1 MVSFVKHDLEFILAQ
16 IKIAERHAAGEDLT
30 DLISNPLL
38 PHGLRT
44 VDGTY
49 NNIIEGRED
58 WGSADQPFPRLL
70 EPDYRDGTAP
80 GTPFDANGPAPGG
93 VLTNTDYGNPGNV
106 VDTAPRVISNLVVD
120 QTLNN
125 PAAILAALKYAEIT
139 GADAQEALVIIQT
152 LGGDLAA
159 ALEAFEAAG
168 AAVTQEQADV
178 AAAQQALAAT
188 QAANPATVAT
198 LAAYNA
204 AVIASAPAII
214 AAQQAASAATAA
226 AAEIE
231 AGAFDPEDAPAL
243 AQAANAL
250 SLLLTNATSVLT
262 ALQSDANVLPAD
274 AAAAQSLVDSV
285 GELQDFIGSIN
296 PANGIS
302 TLENANTDTIAAL
315 TQDIAASAQALEDQL
330 EASQQTI
337 STSSPEVAA
346 ALAELAT
353 QQAELAAAQAQ
364 AQAAQADVTQ
374 AQAALNDNLEQFGI
388 EVTDNGSLVIPNIA
402 PDEGISAPFNSWMT
416 LFGQFF
422 DHGLDLVT
430 KGGNGTVF
438 VPLLPDDPLYVEGGH
453 SNFMVLT
460 RATPDANG
468 EHTNT
473 TTPFVDQNQTYT
485 SHASHQVF
493 LREYEMDANGH
504 PVSTGRLLE
513 GANGG
518 LATWANVKEQAR
530 EMLGIDLTDLN
541 VGQVPLL
548 ATDPYGNFIPGAN
561 GLPQVVMA
569 GNVLLEGNLAAPI
582 SLAGAIGTGHA
593 FLDDIA
599 HNAGPVVVGG
609 VLAADA
615 DGDTGNAITT
625 NPQTG
630 ARLEYD
636 NELLDRHYV
645 AGDGRANEN
654 IGLTAVHHVFHSE
667 HNRLAEHTKDVV
679 IQTGDLAFINE
690 WLDTPITAG
699 QIPTTAEGID
709 ALDWNGER
717 LFQAAR
723 FGTEMQYQHLVF
735 EEFARKVNPAVDL
748 FVFNPTMDIDPAI
761 FAEFA
766 HVVYRFGHSMLNETV
781 DRLDAD
787 GQTSDDIGLI
797 EAFLNPVEFDQNGA
811 VSADVAAGAIIRGM
825 TRQTGNEIDEFV
837 TDALR
842 NNLLGLPLDLATIN
856 MTRARDA
863 GVPSLNDARA
873 QFYEMTQNEWLKP
886 YDNWVDFAQHLKNP
900 ASIINFIAA
909 YGTHASITGAAT
921 LEDKRDAAAALVLGG
936 DDAPADRLAFLNGTG
951 IYANGLGGL
960 NSVDMWIGGLA
971 EAILPFGGM
980 LGSTFTFIFEMQ
992 MENLQNGDRMYYL
1005 SRTQGLHFLT
1015 ELENNSFASLVKLNT
1030 DLGDENATHL
1040 PGELFGRVDHILEI
1054 NEAVQLAADPVHDD
1068 PVLNALEPKVARD
1081 LHLTV
1086 DGATYDNS
1094 LKFVGGEH
1102 VVLGGTSG
1110 NDVLIADLGD
1120 DTLWG
1125 DGGNDLLIGGHGINR
1140 LHGGDGDDIIF
1151 DGGDISFIHGEA
1163 GNDAISGGSGL
1174 GELIF
1179 AGDGHDF
1186 VIGGVDGKE
1195 VFGSQGND
1203 FILGSPDL
1211 DFLLGGEGDDWIEG
1225 GEGFDTLA
1233 GDNSELFFNSTI
1245 IGHDVLFSG
1254 SNEND
1259 FDAESGDDIM
1269 VQGESVMRS
1278 EGMLGFDWA
1287 TFQDMP
1293 LDAYADMRIPIFTTV
1308 EADIL
1313 RNRFDHVEALS
1324 GWENDDT
1331 LIGDERTLGDPDS
1344 TLDPGLP
1351 PPENTLDGDELTAE
1365 GVLRIDG
1372 LAGVLGLD
1380 EAAVQALPSTQVM
1393 FERGNILLGGGGS
1406 DTIVGNGGD
1415 DIIDGDAWLNVRI
1428 GILDANGV
1436 EIGTAPRMQGEVT
1449 MYDTS
1454 SPLHGETLDS
1464 LIFSR
1469 QLNPGQL
1476 SIVREILDGEAA
1488 GDVDIA
1494 VFRGAQSEYTV
1505 TNNGNG
1511 TWTVAHTA
1519 AALNGGAVSDGTDT
1533 LRNIEVLQ
1541 FADAVQIIDP
1551 AVTNSLATG
1560 QLGIAESEPGT
1571 PARVGETFT
1580 VTLGTVNDANG
1591 LPPLSQFTFVW
1602 QVEET
1607 PGAGD
1612 WVPIEDPIADDLLIT
1627 GQSFTPTAAYELEG
1641 LRIRVVGTFI
1651 DGNGIP
1657 EVVMSAPS
1665 VPLSAAISPVATTGD
1680 DVLFGTVNNDV
1691 IDALAGDDEVF
1702 GLGGND
1708 TLIGGPGNDIL
1719 DGGDGTDTAVF
1730 NGAIADFV
1738 FEVTPDGILEVVD
1751 DAAGEEDAVISIENF
1766 QFTDGTFTLAQI
1778 NAIVAGGG
1786 VPGGGA
1792 TGGADVITG
1801 TPGPDVIDGLGG
1813 PDTINGGDGADELS
1827 GGAGADT
1834 INGGAGGDTINGD
1847 GGADILA
1854 GDAGADTIDGG
1865 AGADTISGGAGN
1877 DTLAGGAGADTIN
1890 GGAANDEIDGGAGAD
1905 ILFGDGGNDTI
1916 LGGDGADEISG
1927 GAGSDELTGGAGVDM
1942 FVFGQGFGADTITD
1956 FDDVGGGQDLI
1967 DLTAFNLAF
1976 NQLTITQQGAD
1987 TVVTSGAAGFGSIT
2001 LENTTAAGIQ
2011 ADDFQL

>member
-49 NNIIEGRED
+49 NNIIEGREE

-70 EPDYRDGTAP
+70 DPDYRDGTAP
-80 GTPFDANGPAPGG
+80 GTPFDINGPAPGG
-93 VLTNTDYGNPGNV
+93 VVGNTGYGNTGNV

-139 GADAQEALVIIQT
+139 GAEAQEALVIIQT

-159 ALEAFEAAG
+159 ALEAFETAS

-178 AAAQQALAAT
+178 AAAQQALAAA
-188 QAANPATVAT
+188 QAANPTTAAT

-204 AVIASAPAII
+204 AVIASASAITT
-214 AAQQAASAATAA
+214 AQQAVTAATAA
-226 AAEIE
+226 AAEIDP
-231 AGAFDPEDAPAL
+231 GLFDPEDAPAL

-250 SLLLTNATSVLT
+250 SLLLTSAASVLT
-262 ALQSDANVLPAD
+262 ALQSGANVLPAD
-274 AAAAQSLVDSV
+274 VAAAQSLVDSIT
-285 GELQDFIGSIN
+285 ELQDFYGSIN

-302 TLENANTDTIAAL
+302 ALENANADTIAAL
-315 TQDIAASAQALEDQL
+315 TQDIATSAQALEDQL
-330 EASQQTI
+330 EASQQII

-346 ALAELAT
+346 ALAELAA
-353 QQAELAAAQAQ
+353 QQAELTAAQAE
-364 AQAAQADVTQ
+364 AQTAQTGVTE
-374 AQAALNDNLEQFGI
+374 AQTALNENLAQFEI
-388 EVTDNGSLVIPNIA
+388 EVTENGSLVIPNVA

-430 KGGNGTVF
+430 KGGNGTVY
-438 VPLLPDDPLYVEGGH
+438 VPLMPDDPLYVEGGH

-468 EHTNT
+468 DHTNT

-485 SHASHQVF
+485 SHPSHQVF
-493 LREYEMDANGH
+493 LREYELDANGH
-504 PVSTGRLLE
+504 PVSTGNLLE

-518 LATWANVKEQAR
+518 LATWADIKEQAR

-569 GNVLLEGNLAAPI
+569 GNVLAEGNLAAPI

-599 HNAGPVVVGG
+599 HNAAPVVVGG
-609 VLAADA
+609 VLVADA
-615 DGDTGNAITT
+615 DTDTGNAVAI

-630 ARLEYD
+630 AKLEYD
-636 NELLDRHYV
+636 NELLDRHYA

-667 HNRLAEHTKDVV
+667 HNRLVEHTKQVV
-679 IQTGDLAFINE
+679 LETGDLTFINE
-690 WLDTPITAG
+690 WLDTDIAAL
-699 QIPTTAEGID
+699 PTTPAEIA
-709 ALDWNGER
+709 ALDWDGER

-748 FVFNPTMDIDPAI
+748 FVFNPTMDVDPAI

-766 HVVYRFGHSMLNETV
+766 HVVYRFGHSMLTETV

-797 EAFLNPVEFDQNGA
+797 EAFLNPVAFDEDGTI
-811 VSADVAAGAIIRGM
+811 SADVAAGAIIRGM

-856 MTRARDA
+856 MTRARDT
-863 GVPSLNDARA
+863 GIPSLNDARA
-873 QFYEMTQNEWLKP
+873 QFFEMTQNEWLKP

-900 ASIINFIAA
+900 ASVINFIAA
-909 YGTHASITGAAT
+909 YGTHASITGATT
-921 LEDKRDAAAALVLGG
+921 LEDKRDAATALVLGG
-936 DDAPADRLAFLNGTG
+936 AGAPADRLAFLNGTG
-951 IYANGLGGL
+951 AYAAELGGL
-960 NSVDMWIGGLA
+960 NDVDMWIGGLA

-992 MENLQNGDRMYYL
+992 MENLQNGDRLYYL
-1005 SRTQGLHFLT
+1005 SRVQGLHFLT

-1030 DLGDENATHL
+1030 DLGEEGATHL
-1040 PGELFGRVDHILEI
+1040 PGELFARADHILEI
-1054 NEAVQLAADPVHDD
+1054 NQAAQLEADPVHDD
-1068 PVLNALEPKVARD
+1068 PVLAALEPKVARD

-1086 DGATYDNS
+1086 DGFTYDNS

-1125 DGGNDLLIGGHGINR
+1125 DGGDDLLIGGHGINR

-1186 VIGGVDGKE
+1186 VIAGVDGKE
-1195 VFGSQGND
+1195 VFGAQGND

-1254 SNEND
+1254 TNEND

-1324 GWENDDT
+1324 GWKHDDT

-1344 TLDPGLP
+1344 TLNPGLP
-1351 PPENTLDGDELTAE
+1351 PPENT
-1365 GVLRIDG
+1365 
-1372 LAGVLGLD
+1372 
-1380 EAAVQALPSTQVM
+1380 
-1393 FERGNILLGGGGS
+1393 
-1406 DTIVGNGGD
+1406 
-1415 DIIDGDAWLNVRI
+1415 
-1428 GILDANGV
+1428 
-1436 EIGTAPRMQGEVT
+1436 
-1449 MYDTS
+1449 
-1454 SPLHGETLDS
+1454 
-1464 LIFSR
+1464 
-1469 QLNPGQL
+1469 
-1476 SIVREILDGEAA
+1476 
-1488 GDVDIA
+1488 
-1494 VFRGAQSEYTV
+1494 
-1505 TNNGNG
+1505 
-1511 TWTVAHTA
+1511 
-1519 AALNGGAVSDGTDT
+1519 
-1533 LRNIEVLQ
+1533 
-1541 FADAVQIIDP
+1541 
-1551 AVTNSLATG
+1551 
-1560 QLGIAESEPGT
+1560 
-1571 PARVGETFT
+1571 
-1580 VTLGTVNDANG
+1580 
-1591 LPPLSQFTFVW
+1591 
-1602 QVEET
+1602 
-1607 PGAGD
+1607 
-1612 WVPIEDPIADDLLIT
+1612 
-1627 GQSFTPTAAYELEG
+1627 
-1641 LRIRVVGTFI
+1641 
-1651 DGNGIP
+1651 
-1657 EVVMSAPS
+1657 
-1665 VPLSAAISPVATTGD
+1665 
-1680 DVLFGTVNNDV
+1680 
-1691 IDALAGDDEVF
+1691 
-1702 GLGGND
+1702 
-1708 TLIGGPGNDIL
+1708 
-1719 DGGDGTDTAVF
+1719 
-1730 NGAIADFV
+1730 
-1738 FEVTPDGILEVVD
+1738 
-1751 DAAGEEDAVISIENF
+1751 
-1766 QFTDGTFTLAQI
+1766 
-1778 NAIVAGGG
+1778 
-1786 VPGGGA
+1786 
-1792 TGGADVITG
+1792 
-1801 TPGPDVIDGLGG
+1801 
-1813 PDTINGGDGADELS
+1813 
-1827 GGAGADT
+1827 
-1834 INGGAGGDTINGD
+1834 
-1847 GGADILA
+1847 
-1854 GDAGADTIDGG
+1854 
-1865 AGADTISGGAGN
+1865 
-1877 DTLAGGAGADTIN
+1877 
-1890 GGAANDEIDGGAGAD
+1890 
-1905 ILFGDGGNDTI
+1905 
-1916 LGGDGADEISG
+1916 
-1927 GAGSDELTGGAGVDM
+1927 
-1942 FVFGQGFGADTITD
+1942 
-1956 FDDVGGGQDLI
+1956 
-1967 DLTAFNLAF
+1967 
-1976 NQLTITQQGAD
+1976 
-1987 TVVTSGAAGFGSIT
+1987 
-2001 LENTTAAGIQ
+2001 
-2011 ADDFQL
+2011 